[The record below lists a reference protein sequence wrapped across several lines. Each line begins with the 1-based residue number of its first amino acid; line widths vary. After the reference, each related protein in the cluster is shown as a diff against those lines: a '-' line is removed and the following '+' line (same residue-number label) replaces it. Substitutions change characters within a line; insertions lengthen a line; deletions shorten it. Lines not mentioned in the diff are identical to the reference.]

1 MEYYGQG
8 YVQDVSF
15 QSGGREEGLGVGC
28 KVQGLRHRAED
39 SIRVQGVGIM
49 VQLLCV
55 C

>member
-1 MEYYGQG
+1 M
-8 YVQDVSF
+8 VKATCRTSVSD
-15 QSGGREEGLGVGC
+15 REEGKRVWGLGC